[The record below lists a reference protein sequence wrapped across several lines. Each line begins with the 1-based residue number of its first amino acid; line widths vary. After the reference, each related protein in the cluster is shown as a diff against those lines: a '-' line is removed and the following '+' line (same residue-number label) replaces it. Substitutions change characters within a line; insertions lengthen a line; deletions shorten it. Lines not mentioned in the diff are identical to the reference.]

1 MPDLQQ
7 PGPAFLEGM
16 YQAIRSRAAGMAPRF
31 QPGYD
36 ATELDGDDLEVVW
49 NERAMPLEQ
58 EWELHRA
65 MKPDGTPL
73 YTREQIGLMV
83 FHKREKLAKS
93 GGRVEP
99 KEWIS
104 WTNQTAKRMAAKRE
118 ARAAAQAALAPPT
131 MEGGY

>member
-1 MPDLQQ
+1 MPT
-7 PGPAFLEGM
+7 GPDQAFLDGL
-16 YQAIRSRAAGMAPRF
+16 YQTIRKRAAGMAPHF

-36 ATELDGDDLEVVW
+36 ATELDGDDLEAVW
-49 NERAMPLEQ
+49 NERAMPLEA

-65 MKPDGTPL
+65 LGPDGVTPL

-83 FHKREKLAKS
+83 FPKRERLAKS

-104 WTNQTAKRMAAKRE
+104 WANSTAKRMEKR
-118 ARAAAQAALAPPT
+118 RAERAMMSPTPP
-131 MEGGY
+131 EGGIDSGLV